1 MKYLKTYKLYENY
14 NWWENLSNLE
24 PIRQDVEDIFIGV
37 SDRSNN
43 IQLDVHLTTVQGY
56 RRNWSSEGI
65 RPQLVIEIIG
75 AEPGGGYAMERNI
88 YNEIKDSYNRT
99 LEYIKSVLIENNSY
113 LGWVN
118 NKVEYSLNT
127 RDTIVG
133 RHVVYPHRVLKPNT
147 LPPDFRKLKISILLF
162 EK

>member
-1 MKYLKTYKLYENY
+1 MKHLKTYENY
-14 NWWENLSNLE
+14 NWRENLSNLE

-37 SDRSNN
+37 SDRTNK
-43 IQLDVHLTTVQGY
+43 IQLDVYLTTVQGY
-56 RRNWSSEGI
+56 RRNWSNEGI
-65 RPQLVIEIIG
+65 RPQLVIELNG
-75 AEPGGGYAMERNI
+75 AEPGFGYAMNRNV

-99 LEYIKSVLIENNSY
+99 LEYIKSVLIENDSY

-127 RDTIVG
+127 RDTS
-133 RHVVYPHRVLKPNT
+133 YPHRVLKPNT